1 MGLLKNGSFGKLTA
15 KQGEVIDDTL
25 RNNERLISLVN
36 NLLNVTRIKEGKYLY
51 ETVMADMKEIIH
63 FVIADNKSEIKSRK
77 INLEFK
83 EPDNIPQTMVDVEKI
98 KMVVQNLIDNAIKY
112 SSVGG
117 KIIITLKKENE
128 HLLFKIEDFGIGIPK
143 SQQDKIFIKFFRGDN
158 AAKIDPNGTGLGLYL
173 TEKIINAHGG
183 KIWFESEE
191 NVGTSFYFNLPI
203 TDQKL

>member
-1 MGLLKNGSFGKLTA
+1 M
-15 KQGEVIDDTL
+15 
-25 RNNERLISLVN
+25 ISLVN